1 LEKRLSKIINII
13 GREILD
19 SRGNPTIEADVILE
33 NGIIGRA
40 AVPSGASTG
49 QREAVELRDGD
60 KTRYLGKGV
69 LNAVAAVNGEL
80 GDAILGM
87 DASDQQAIDEKLIA
101 IDGTDN
107 KGRLGANALL
117 AISMASARAA
127 ANDADLPL
135 YRYFGGESAT
145 TMPVPM
151 MNIINGG
158 SHADNSVDFQEFM
171 IIPVGAPSLAEAVR
185 YGAEVF
191 HALKKVLNDRGMS
204 TAVGDEG
211 GFAPDL
217 PSNESA
223 IEVILEAISAA
234 GYEAGKDIM
243 LGMDTASSEFFHDGK
258 YELASEGRSL
268 SSEQLVAL
276 FESWVNKYPILS
288 IEDGMDENDWAGWKL
303 LTERLGDRVQLVGDD
318 LFVTNTSILTQ
329 GIEKDIA
336 NSILIKVN
344 QIGTLTETFAAI
356 DMAKEAGYTAV
367 VSHRSGETEDTTIAD
382 LAVATSAGQIKTGSL
397 SRSDRVAKY
406 NQLIRIESELGD
418 AAIYPGLKAFKH
430 A

>member
-1 LEKRLSKIINII
+1 MSKISKII

-19 SRGNPTIEADVILE
+19 SRGNPTVEADVILE
-33 NGIIGRA
+33 NGVVGRA

-60 KTRYLGKGV
+60 KSRYLGKGV

-80 GDAILGM
+80 ADAVMGM
-87 DASDQQAIDEKLIA
+87 DANDQQVLDEKLIA
-101 IDGTDN
+101 VDGTPN
-107 KGRLGANALL
+107 KARLGANALL
-117 AISMASARAA
+117 AISMATARAA
-127 ANDADLPL
+127 ANDAGLPL
-135 YRYFGGESAT
+135 YRYLGGDDANL
-145 TMPVPM
+145 MPVPM

-171 IIPVGAPSLAEAVR
+171 IIPVGAPSFSEAVR

-191 HALKKVLNDRGMS
+191 HALKKVLNERGLN

-217 PSNESA
+217 PSNEA
-223 IEVILEAISAA
+223 AVQVILEAIANA

-243 LGMDTASSEFFHDGK
+243 LALDTASSEFFHDGE
-258 YELASEGRSL
+258 YVLASEGRTL
-268 SSEQLVAL
+268 SSAQMVDL
-276 FESWVNKYPILS
+276 FETWVNKYPILS
-288 IEDGMDENDWAGWKL
+288 IEDGMDENDWDGWKL
-303 LTERLGDRVQLVGDD
+303 LTERVGDKVQLVGDD
-318 LFVTNTSILTQ
+318 LFVTNTRILEQ
-329 GIEKDIA
+329 GVSKDIA

-356 DMAKEAGYTAV
+356 DMAKKAGYTSV
-367 VSHRSGETEDTTIAD
+367 MSHRSGETEDTTIAD
-382 LAVATSAGQIKTGSL
+382 LAVATSTGQIKTGSL

-418 AAIYPGLKAFKH
+418 TAIYPGLKAFN
-430 A
+430 